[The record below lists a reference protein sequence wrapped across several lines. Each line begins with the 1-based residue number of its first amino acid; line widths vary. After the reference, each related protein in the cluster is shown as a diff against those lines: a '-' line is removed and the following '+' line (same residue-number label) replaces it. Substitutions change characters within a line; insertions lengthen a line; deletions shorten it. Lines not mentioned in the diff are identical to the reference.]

1 MGMTCDTST
10 LFKFLCPTPRGVHES
25 IRVGLVPNSRP
36 SRQTRV
42 ENVLTHRRESRI
54 GAIGFMPETQSV
66 RLKPSTVENP
76 AKIVDFGP
84 SFVDRLGHY
93 LSACPIRHLP
103 KPLVSWDSQD
113 STVQGSSPHKS
124 NHEVWCDALN
134 VVVATIP
141 SIMSRL
147 TSPKL
152 FLYSITSSGNV
163 PLTWSYYPSM

>member
-1 MGMTCDTST
+1 MLPRRSPRRMILEFSSFGLRYNFSSCCYSVFSID
-10 LFKFLCPTPRGVHES
+10 FLIPSPW
-25 IRVGLVPNSRP
+25 RVSYIIQLP
-36 SRQTRV
+36 
-42 ENVLTHRRESRI
+42 L
-54 GAIGFMPETQSV
+54 
-66 RLKPSTVENP
+66 
-76 AKIVDFGP
+76 VDFGP

-124 NHEVWCDALN
+124 NHEIWCDALN
-134 VVVATIP
+134 VVVTTIP